1 MTTCTYTSLGG
12 SCDYHVTVVQF
23 MQDAEEVMDMLVKVQ
38 NEQGD
43 METDD
48 PQVTA
53 PLTVNMTHHMTV
65 M

>member
-1 MTTCTYTSLGG
+1 
-12 SCDYHVTVVQF
+12 

-48 PQVTA
+48 PQVI
-53 PLTVNMTHHMTV
+53 PRHMTIT
-65 M
+65 